1 MSPARARSSARFIA
15 LGLACSLLGA
25 CMVGPD
31 YVAPEPETP
40 DAWHLELTRGLS
52 DGQADFQTWWT
63 VLDDPGLTGLVTRAV
78 ENNVG
83 LRQSVARVLQTR
95 ARLGVAKGQRVPNVD
110 SIGAYQRQRLSE
122 NLVPDPSV
130 GELLGQETDLF
141 TLGLDASWELDLWG
155 RVRRSVQS
163 AAATYE
169 ASVENYRDVLVTLLA
184 DVASTYVELRTT
196 QQRLAYA
203 LKNAELQRGAV
214 NLTADRRAAGLVGDL
229 DVRQAELNLARTES
243 VIPAYRAGEAF
254 ALHRLSVLSGELPGT
269 LYAEYAPPQPIPIP
283 PATVEVGLP
292 ANLLRQRPD
301 IRRAERRLAAQSERI
316 GVATA
321 DLYPRF
327 SISGNFTIDSTRT
340 ASLFTWA
347 SRGFGVGPTFRWN
360 LFSGGRVRS
369 EIQGEEAATEA
380 ALARYE
386 QAVLS
391 GYEEVENSLVAFVQ
405 ERERADA
412 LQRSVTA
419 ASESVRLVDEL
430 YRLGLTDFQ
439 NVLATQRILFE
450 EEDKLADSRGS
461 VAQNL
466 IRIYRSVGGGWAQ

>member
-1 MSPARARSSARFIA
+1 MSRARARTPVRAVT
-15 LGLACSLLGA
+15 LVLACGLLGA
-25 CMVGPD
+25 CTVGPD
-31 YVAPEPETP
+31 YVEPEPVTP

-63 VLDDPGLTGLVTRAV
+63 GLDDPGLTSIVTRAI
-78 ENNVG
+78 ENNLD
-83 LRQSVARVLQTR
+83 LRQSVARVLQAR

-110 SIGAYQRQRLSE
+110 SIGGYQRQRLSE
-122 NLVPDPSV
+122 NLIDDPTL
-130 GELLGQETDLF
+130 GQLLGEETDLF
-141 TLGLDASWELDLWG
+141 SLGVDASWELDLWG

-214 NLTADRRAAGLVGDL
+214 SLTADRRSAGLVGDL

-269 LYAEYAPPQPIPIP
+269 LYAEYAPPQAIPTP

-292 ANLLRQRPD
+292 TNLLRQRPD

-316 GVATA
+316 GVVTA

-327 SISGNFTIDSTRT
+327 SISGSFTIDSART
-340 ASLFTWA
+340 ANWFSWA
-347 SRGFGVGPTFRWN
+347 SRGFGIGPTFRWN
-360 LFSGGRVRS
+360 LFNGGRVRS
-369 EIQGEEAATEA
+369 RIQSEEAATEA

-386 QAVLS
+386 QSVLS
-391 GYEEVENSLVAFVQ
+391 GYEEVENALVAFVQ

-439 NVLATQRILFE
+439 NVLVTQRILFE
-450 EEDKLADSRGS
+450 EEDKLADSRGN

-466 IRIYRSVGGGWAQ
+466 IRIYRSVGGGWAP

>member
-1 MSPARARSSARFIA
+1 MNAARARICVHVAA
-15 LGLACSLLGA
+15 LALSGSLLGA
-25 CMVGPD
+25 CTVGPD
-31 YVAPEPETP
+31 YVEPRPATP

-63 VLDDPGLTGLVTRAV
+63 VLDDPQLTSLVTRAI
-78 ENNVG
+78 ENNLD
-83 LRQSVARVLQTR
+83 LRESVARVLQAR
-95 ARLGVAKGQRVPNVD
+95 ARLGVTKGQRVPNVD
-110 SIGAYQRQRLSE
+110 SIGTYQRQRLSE
-122 NLVPDPSV
+122 NLVEDPSV
-130 GELLGQETDLF
+130 GELLGEEMNLF
-141 TLGLDASWELDLWG
+141 SLGVDASWELDLWG

-169 ASVENYRDVLVTLLA
+169 ASVENYRDVQVTLLA

-203 LKNAELQRGAV
+203 VKNADLQRRAV
-214 NLTADRRAAGLVGDL
+214 ELTSDRRAAGLVGDL

-254 ALHRLSVLSGELPGT
+254 ALHRLSVLSGELPST
-269 LYAEYAPPQPIPIP
+269 LYAEYAPPQAIPLP
-283 PATVEVGLP
+283 PASIEVGLP
-292 ANLLRQRPD
+292 TELLRQRPD
-301 IRRAERRLAAQSERI
+301 IRRAERRLAAQSARI

-327 SISGNFTIDSTRT
+327 SISGTFTIDSTRT
-340 ASLFTWA
+340 ASWFNWA
-347 SRGFGVGPTFRWN
+347 SRGFGIGPTFRWN

-369 EIQGEEAATEA
+369 RIQSEEAATEA

-386 QAVLS
+386 QSVLV
-391 GYEEVENSLVAFVQ
+391 GYEDVENALVAFVQ
-405 ERERADA
+405 ERERSDA

-439 NVLATQRILFE
+439 NVLVTQRLLFE
-450 EEDKLADSRGS
+450 EDDKLADSRGS